1 MILFDVVV
9 CKHAHAHYF
18 LSDFNI
24 TDESRC
30 NVFHQVLHGEQ
41 YLELYR
47 PLPTSGI
54 CLFFIDAHVC
64 DNSDKWIFNR
74 SAVMSKCLRTF
85 AVTSGCASHALSS
98 LSSVK
103 ISKGKS

>member
-24 TDESRC
+24 TDKGRC
-30 NVFHQVLHGEQ
+30 IVFHQVLHGEQ

-54 CLFFIDAHVC
+54 CLFL
-64 DNSDKWIFNR
+64 SMPT
-74 SAVMSKCLRTF
+74 SAITLTNGSLT
-85 AVTSGCASHALSS
+85 ALQ
-98 LSSVK
+98 
-103 ISKGKS
+103 